1 MRAAATDCEAD
12 RIVRRRGVWVVLFSS
27 GETVL
32 ALFLV
37 LDGVVADREVGF
49 GGEVV
54 VVPFELA
61 FFDDG
66 VLLLYAVIS
75 DGESIG
81 SS

>member
-12 RIVRRRGVWVVLFSS
+12 RGVWVVLFSS

-49 GGEVV
+49 GGEVAAA
-54 VVPFELA
+54 FELA
-61 FFDDG
+61 FFDD
-66 VLLLYAVIS
+66 
-75 DGESIG
+75 
-81 SS
+81 